1 MASPLSQLEVDFTE
15 AANNWNLEKLY
26 IDLADAK
33 GKSLTP
39 VEKKILRGLLC
50 GYSPAEIADKVY
62 QSRNSN
68 VVRVYLSNG
77 LYKYIEELLIR
88 KTGNL
93 IKVKTWSRVIQLL
106 EKAGYKTGSVKP
118 FQSVKYLPEQ
128 PQKATNLVLG
138 INKYQDWG
146 EAVDVSVFY
155 GRTEEIATLERWI
168 VKDRCRLV
176 ALLGMGG
183 IGKTAMSVRLAEQIQ
198 DKFDYLIWRSLLHA
212 PSVQETLASL
222 IQFLSNEQE
231 RDLPETVA
239 GRTSLLIDYLRS
251 SRCLLVLDNA
261 EAILEY
267 GDQAKREC
275 ALPYGAG
282 HYREGYEGYSEL
294 LRRVGETLHQSCLV
308 LTSREKPR
316 ELVTLEGDTLP
327 VRSLQLGGL
336 KPVEGR
342 LILQAKGCNSCS
354 EDEWIELT
362 EYYAGNPQVLKIVA
376 TTIQALFGGN
386 ISKFLKQG
394 PVVFGDICDLLDQ
407 HFNRLSELEKKVMY
421 WLAIN
426 HSLVSLPHLRGDIV
440 FPVSQP
446 ELLEALESLG
456 RRCLIDKATSTV
468 LDKNSATFT
477 QKPMIMKYV
486 TKRLIHQVFN

>member
-1 MASPLSQLEVDFTE
+1 MPSTLTQLEVDFTE
-15 AANNWNLEKLY
+15 AANNWNLDKLY

-62 QSRNSN
+62 QSNNSN

-106 EKAGYKTGSVKP
+106 EKAGYKTSSFKQMPSGKSLTEKP
-118 FQSVKYLPEQ
+118 QIV
-128 PQKATNLVLG
+128 TNLVSSR
-138 INKYQDWG
+138 NKRQDWG

-155 GRTEEIATLERWI
+155 GRTEELATLERWI

-183 IGKTAMSVRLAEQIQ
+183 MGKTVLSVRLAEQIQ
-198 DKFDYLIWRSLLHA
+198 DKFDYVIWRSLLHA
-212 PSVQETLASL
+212 PPIEETLESL
-222 IQFLSNEQE
+222 IQFVSNEQE
-231 RDLPETVA
+231 VDLPETVA
-239 GRTSLLIDYLRS
+239 GRISCLIDYLRS

-261 EAILEY
+261 EAILQS
-267 GDQAKREC
+267 GD
-275 ALPYGAG
+275 ALPECTPDSGYG
-282 HYREGYEGYSEL
+282 EL

-308 LTSREKPR
+308 LTSREKPK
-316 ELVTLEGDTLP
+316 ELMGLEGDTLP

-336 KPVEGR
+336 KPVEAQE
-342 LILQAKGCNSCS
+342 ILKAKGCNCS
-354 EDEWIELT
+354 ELECIALV
-362 EYYAGNPQVLKIVA
+362 EYYAGNPQLLKIVA
-376 TTIQALFGGN
+376 TTIQALFDGD
-386 ISKFLKQG
+386 ISKFLQQG
-394 PVVFGDICDLLDQ
+394 SIVFGDICYLLDQ
-407 HFNRLSELEKKVMY
+407 QFERLSQLEKKVMY

-426 HSLVSLPHLRGDIV
+426 HNSMALPDLRGNIV
-440 FPVSQP
+440 SPVSQP
-446 ELLEALESLG
+446 ELLEALESLT
-456 RRCLIDKATSTV
+456 RRCLINKAAPI
-468 LDKNSATFT
+468 LLEKNSASVL
-477 QKPMIMKYV
+477 QNPMLEYV
-486 TKRLIHQVFN
+486 TKRLIDQVSN

>member
-106 EKAGYKTGSVKP
+106 EKAGYKTGSIKP
-118 FQSVKYLPEQ
+118 FQSGKYLPEQ
-128 PQKATNLVLG
+128 TQKATKLVSS

-183 IGKTAMSVRLAEQIQ
+183 IGKTAISVRLAEQIQ

-342 LILQAKGCNSCS
+342 LILQTKGCNSCS
-354 EDEWIELT
+354 EDEWIKLT

-421 WLAIN
+421 WLTIN
-426 HSLVSLPHLRGDIV
+426 HSSVSLPLRGDIV
-440 FPVSQP
+440 YPVSQSD
-446 ELLEALESLG
+446 LLEALESLG
-456 RRCLIDKATSTV
+456 RRCLIDKATPT
-468 LDKNSATFT
+468 LIEKNSASFT
-477 QKPMIMKYV
+477 QNPMLMEYV
-486 TKRLIHQVFN
+486 TKRLIHQVFQ